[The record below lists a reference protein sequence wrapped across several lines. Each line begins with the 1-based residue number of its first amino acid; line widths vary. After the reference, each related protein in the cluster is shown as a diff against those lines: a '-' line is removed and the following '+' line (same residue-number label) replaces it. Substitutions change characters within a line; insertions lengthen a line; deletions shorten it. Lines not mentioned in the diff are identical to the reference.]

1 MTPAASDGNASMQ
14 LLTDWR
20 YRAVVWS
27 VLLSALG
34 YLGFAL
40 WGGWRSVAD
49 AVGAVGVPGMVLVL
63 GLSLVNYG
71 LRFLRWQAYLAAL
84 GHRVPWGHS
93 LRIYVAG
100 FALTT
105 TPAKA
110 GEALRSVL
118 LRPLGVPFTASLTAM
133 LSERLSDVLA
143 VLLLALLGLVAYPDA
158 RPLVVVGAAAT
169 FAAFLALSSLPLLN
183 RLHSSIRGQGRVSRL
198 LRHVADILIQARSC
212 HAPRLLVLATGLGLT
227 AWFAEAWA
235 FHLVLARMGADVG
248 LTLAISFYAISMLA
262 GALSFMPGGL
272 GGAEAAMIA
281 MLHWA
286 GVGTA
291 ESIAATV
298 LIRLA
303 TLWFAVG
310 LGTVSLLSLPPG
322 AKHVTRAA
330 SGDSGR

>member
-27 VLLSALG
+27 VLLSALA

-40 WGGWRSVAD
+40 WGGWQSVAD
-49 AVGAVGVPGMVLVL
+49 AVGAVGMPGMVLVL
-63 GLSLVNYG
+63 GLSLANYG
-71 LRFLRWQAYLAAL
+71 LRFLRWQAYLGAL
-84 GHRVPWGHS
+84 GHAVPWWPS

-118 LRPLGVPFTASLTAM
+118 LIPWGVPVPASLTAM
-133 LSERLSDVLA
+133 VSERLSDILA
-143 VLLLALLGLVAYPDA
+143 VVLIALLGLAAYPDA
-158 RPLVVVGAAAT
+158 RPLIAGSAAVT
-169 FAAFLALSSLPLLN
+169 LAALVALSSHGLLSGI
-183 RLHSSIRGQGRVSRL
+183 HSSVRGSGRVSRL
-198 LRHVADILIQARSC
+198 LRHLTRILMQARTC
-212 HAPRLLVLATGLGLT
+212 HSPRLLALATGLGLA
-227 AWFAEAWA
+227 AWLAEAWA
-235 FHLVLARMGADVG
+235 FHLVLAWMGADVEP
-248 LTLAISFYAISMLA
+248 TLAMAFYAISMLA

-310 LGTVSLLSLPPG
+310 LGALSLLRLQSTVPPARNG
-322 AKHVTRAA
+322 KRAP
-330 SGDSGR
+330 